1 MEERRKTRIT
11 LAGEGATA
19 GRSKQEALDL
29 IREKLAFRGKP
40 KESLE
45 TSRTVASDYLIAEE
59 STSLNEPSQ
68 VSFKKPKKLVGKKR
82 AAEDDILLDLESRAD
97 STNTG
102 LGTRDQKVK
111 QMESER

>member
-1 MEERRKTRIT
+1 
-11 LAGEGATA
+11 
-19 GRSKQEALDL
+19 L

-45 TSRTVASDYLIAEE
+45 TSRTVASDYLIADD
-59 STSLNEPSQ
+59 STSINEPTQ

-82 AAEDDILLDLESRAD
+82 AAEDDILQVLESRAD

-102 LGTRDQKVK
+102 LGTRDQKLK
-111 QMESER
+111 QMETER